1 MSPQSTLSEL
11 TRDTCPL
18 SDVTRRDT
26 DTRQDTYCTREQE
39 HDEDYCRS
47 TGLILVVCLWPEGG
61 ELVAS
66 DVFQQTSL

>member
-39 HDEDYCRS
+39 HDEDYRS
-47 TGLILVVCLWPEGG
+47 ADSLV
-61 ELVAS
+61 
-66 DVFQQTSL
+66 